1 MTTTLTLPNK
11 AGSLFTLSGDFG
23 FQPRTY
29 KKKNA
34 QGATVLV
41 VERLAVFRSGTFRDS
56 MGYQNTW
63 ESIHMQQMKANY
75 DYLVANKL
83 FQDVPVRDGHP
94 GFLVNGLPGTGR
106 TVGWHTSMEIE
117 TIAAPHDGVEY
128 DYVFVGFDLLDPA
141 AIASFESGLFRNRSA
156 EIISYA
162 SNAEAEF
169 WPVYAGFA
177 FVDIP
182 AVEGLNFSRDPSTP
196 RDHSRVLVMFDK
208 ENTSMTTPLQGA
220 PAPDSRPALGGP
232 ANAPH
237 VFSVNGQPVTD
248 YSAVQRHITVLETA
262 QREAQAAGREA
273 FIKDLSDRGVILAT
287 AVDHFSKLATQ
298 LDQAGWEL
306 FCKGYEGA
314 GTTSIVAQHAS
325 PASGVAGTLSSTGA
339 SSTPEA
345 VKTQEIEDAKQVVA
359 AFRAA
364 SMKPEQLK
372 ATPSYKKLVAAGIE
386 SA

>member
-1 MTTTLTLPNK
+1 MTTLTLPNK

-23 FQPRTY
+23 FTPRKY

-34 QGATVLV
+34 EGHSVLV
-41 VERLAVFRSGTFRDS
+41 VEREAVFRSGTFRDS

-63 ESIHMQQMKANY
+63 ESIHMQQMLANY
-75 DYLVANKL
+75 NYLVANNL
-83 FQDVPVRDGHP
+83 FKDVPVRDGHP
-94 GFLVNGLPGTGR
+94 GFLINGQPGMGKN
-106 TVGWHTSMEIE
+106 VGWHTGLEIE
-117 TIAAPHDGVEY
+117 TLAAPHDGVEY
-128 DYVFVGFDLLDPA
+128 DYVFASFELLDPA
-141 AIASFESGLFRNRSA
+141 AIAAYESGLFRNRSA

-208 ENTSMTTPLQGA
+208 EIPAMTAPLQGA
-220 PAPDSRPALGGP
+220 PAPTDRPALGGP

-273 FIKDLSDRGVILAT
+273 FVKDLSDRGVILAT
-287 AVDHFSKLATQ
+287 AVDHFNALAVQ
-298 LDQAGWEL
+298 LDQTGWEL

-314 GTTSIVAQHAS
+314 GTSSIVAQHAS
-325 PASGVAGTLSSTGA
+325 PASGVGGTLASNGAATGG
-339 SSTPEA
+339 PQA
-345 VKTQEIEDAKQVVA
+345 VQAQEIEDAKQVVA

-364 SMKPEQLK
+364 SMKPDQLK